1 MDIKELN
8 KKLQFEFMR
17 KHYKATKK
25 VEQIKDSLTKLPTY
39 QKLCTL
45 EKQLIFDVA
54 KNQFNK
60 KLNTELTKNLKLV
73 REQKQKLLTKLGIKD
88 SDLEPKFECS
98 KCQDLGFVES
108 EMCDCFK
115 LRLNEELLKQ
125 SGFNISSMASF
136 DTFDTKICSNKKQ
149 AESLTKL
156 KDMLC
161 NWAESYPNIKKKNLT
176 LCGTAGVGKTHLSEC
191 LANKLISKNYS
202 VCFVSAFDMNNMFLK
217 YHTSFDSN
225 KNIHISPLL
234 HSKFLFIDDLGTE
247 PIMKNVTLNYLY
259 LILSERERH
268 NLPVIITTNLR
279 PENILD
285 RYGERIY
292 SRIANKI
299 SGAFLHVEGDDLRL
313 TNK

>member
-8 KKLQFEFMR
+8 KKLQFEFMS

-25 VEQIKDSLTKLPTY
+25 VEQIKDSLSKIPAY
-39 QKLCTL
+39 QKICSL
-45 EKQLIFDVA
+45 ERQLVFDVA
-54 KNQFNK
+54 KNQFDK
-60 KLNTELTKNLKLV
+60 KTNSELKKNLKLI
-73 REQKQKLLTKLGIKD
+73 REQKQKLLAKLKVKTA
-88 SDLEPKFECS
+88 DLEPKFECQ
-98 KCQDLGFVES
+98 KCQDLGFIGS

-115 LRLNEELLKQ
+115 ARLNEELLKQ

-136 DTFDTKICSNKKQ
+136 ETFDTKICSNKKQ
-149 AESLTKL
+149 AENLNKL
-156 KDMLC
+156 KDILC

-176 LCGTAGVGKTHLSEC
+176 LCGTAGVGKTYLSEC
-191 LANKLISKNYS
+191 LANKLVSKNYS

-217 YHTSFDSN
+217 YHTCFDSN

-268 NLPVIITTNLR
+268 DLPVIITTNLT
-279 PENILD
+279 PSNILD

-292 SRIANKI
+292 SRIANKHF
-299 SGAFLHVEGDDLRL
+299 GAFFHLEGDDLRL
-313 TNK
+313 TTK